1 MLVLRLA
8 YRNLW
13 RSPIRTLLTMGAMTT
28 ATAVLILTLSVNLGF
43 LWSMII
49 TTTEYYHSHI
59 QIVNPL
65 YIEESDLHHTLSS
78 STSGLKDSHRKLLG
92 LSPRLFG
99 RMLLQKDE
107 QIAGPKG
114 KTIAAEVLG
123 VDVKTE
129 KSVSLLL
136 DCLVAGKELVEDD
149 QGVLLGDELAKKLGV
164 KPGDSLIAMGQGAK
178 GSIASAIFE
187 VRGIFHSGDA
197 TKDLSLALTSLSNLQ
212 NIMGLPNQAHTWI
225 GRLSGPLE
233 AREAKDILQL
243 ENPLL
248 TVDSWREKLPQLSQV
263 IDFWDVSQL
272 ILICIFYFAV
282 ILIAMN
288 TMSMAILE
296 RSHEMGVLKAIG
308 LKQYQL
314 YFMLFI
320 EGTLMSSIAA
330 LLGGTVGVLI
340 ALVLYQYPID
350 LTNYMGVIE
359 WGGSSL
365 KPMIR
370 AYLTTDNVCLPIV
383 LMMFL
388 GGCTSLWPAFRVLSR
403 PLNAVLGE
411 KR

>member
-13 RSPIRTLLTMGAMTT
+13 RAPQRTLLTMGAMTT
-28 ATAVLILTLSVNLGF
+28 ATAVLILTLSINLGF

-49 TTTEYYHSHI
+49 TTTEYYYSHI

-65 YIEESDLHHTLSS
+65 YNKESDLHHTLSADTS
-78 STSGLKDSHRKLLG
+78 SLLDSKSHLLG

-99 RMLLQKDE
+99 RMLLQKDTPNSE
-107 QIAGPKG
+107 SKG

-123 VDVKTE
+123 LKIKTE

-136 DCLVAGKELVEDD
+136 DCLVDGQSLDQDD
-149 QGVLLGDELAKKLGV
+149 EGVLLGDELARKLDV
-164 KPGDSLIAMGQGAK
+164 VPGDNIVAMGQGAQ
-178 GSIASAIFE
+178 GSVASAIFK

-197 TKDLSLALTSLSNLQ
+197 TKDLTLALTSLSNLQ
-212 NIMGLPNQAHTWI
+212 NIIGLQDQAHTWI

-233 AREAKDILQL
+233 ARSAKDRIQL
-243 ENPLL
+243 DNPNLD
-248 TVDSWREKLPQLSQV
+248 VDSWREKLPQLSQV

-314 YFMLFI
+314 YCMLFL
-320 EGTLMSSIAA
+320 EGTLMSSLAA
-330 LLGGTVGVLI
+330 LVGGITGISI
-340 ALVLYQYPID
+340 ALILYQYPID
-350 LTNYMGVIE
+350 LTTYMGVIE

-370 AYLTTDNVCLPIV
+370 AYLTKENVGLPIG
-383 LMMFL
+383 LMMLL
-388 GGCTSLWPAFRVLSR
+388 GGCTSLWPAYRVLSK
-403 PLNAVLGE
+403 PLHSVLGE